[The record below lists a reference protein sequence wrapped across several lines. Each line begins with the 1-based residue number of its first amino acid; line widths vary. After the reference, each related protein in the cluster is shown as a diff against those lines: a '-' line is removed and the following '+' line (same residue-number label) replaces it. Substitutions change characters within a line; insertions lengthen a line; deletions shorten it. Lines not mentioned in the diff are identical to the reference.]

1 MLVANEGKCVLS
13 EGEVT
18 AVRNVR
24 LPTFPNWEGTVASQE
39 GGSQLPEVSAEQVD
53 RPEQRRFVRVTVCG
67 QRAFRDFYLFIMSL
81 LQSALIS
88 HSHVIFKKNLL
99 LILPLKFIGWIII
112 RPTMENLKTVSLHHW
127 SLVALYIT

>member
-13 EGEVT
+13 KGEVT
-18 AVRNVR
+18 AVRNVP
-24 LPTFPNWEGTVASQE
+24 LQTFPNWEGTLASQE
-39 GGSQLPEVSAEQVD
+39 EGSQLPEVSAEQVD

-88 HSHVIFKKNLL
+88 HSHVIFKRAFKNLL
-99 LILPLKFIGWIII
+99 LILQLKFIGWIII
-112 RPTMENLKTVSLHHW
+112 RPTMENLKTVSLHH
-127 SLVALYIT
+127 